1 MLVVVDG
8 AMTGAVPLGGVA
20 PPDTVTLVAL
30 PLCTTNSVRQLV
42 PSAPFALTAIGT
54 KSRTRSVG
62 CASTYRYPPG
72 TVNDGAGG
80 MFTSRSTTPAACG
93 GAMTTISFAVLST
106 HVPPAPPDFTYAKQF
121 AKPHRTA
128 SGNKLFPC
136 TCTKPPPAV
145 EPLAGVTV
153 DTFGCDPANAGHN
166 NKHTANTFLM
176 PYLR

>member
-1 MLVVVDG
+1 M
-8 AMTGAVPLGGVA
+8 A
-20 PPDTVTLVAL
+20 PAECSP
-30 PLCTTNSVRQLV
+30 R
-42 PSAPFALTAIGT
+42 G
-54 KSRTRSVG
+54 
-62 CASTYRYPPG
+62 
-72 TVNDGAGG
+72 
-80 MFTSRSTTPAACG
+80 
-93 GAMTTISFAVLST
+93 LST

-176 PYLR
+176 PYLRFLSKKCLCRP